1 MRRITMFLVVG
12 LLIGTL
18 AYADVPRLINFQ
30 GRLTDA
36 AGKYVSDGSY
46 SVTFSIYSVP
56 SGGSA
61 LWTETQSVTVT
72 KGLFNVILGSVTP
85 IPNSIFDSYVDTYL
99 GILVEAD
106 AEMTPRQR
114 LSSLGY
120 AYYSLN
126 SDKLDGLH
134 ASDFT
139 SPVSDFGRSGVASD
153 LYEGSST
160 LTSKYVNVAGPDSV
174 MASSGSAF
182 TGKAVGSSSSRM
194 HGVKGYADNSGSERA
209 YGGYFIADSS
219 GTGSLHYGMTAVGYG
234 SSQTNFAHGAH
245 GEAISNSSG
254 HASGVYGMAWNY
266 SSGLAYGGYFYAAN
280 NGTGKHYGVYASGD
294 GNSDSISYGAYSYA
308 RNSSTGDAY
317 GGYFTTSSSGTGE
330 HYGVYG
336 DAYGSSSSYVYGSY
350 GIAENSSNGN
360 SYGGYFQADSAGTG
374 NKYGLYSRGYGNTSS
389 DTWGIMSYAK
399 NSSSGWIY
407 GGYFSNSSTGT
418 GAHFGTYS
426 TSYGSS
432 SSVTYGSYNYAQN
445 TSDGSAY
452 AGYFS
457 TSSSG
462 TGKHYGVRAVG
473 YGSSD
478 STTYGLSSYGSNSS
492 IGSVYSGYFE
502 TSTSGTGPHYGIY
515 TESNGS
521 GSNYVYGNYA
531 YAENTSTG
539 TVYAGVF
546 WASSAGTGKKYG
558 VYGYAPTSE
567 GYAGYFGGDVR
578 ITDSL
583 VVLGSKSAAVKT
595 DNGDYRLLYSM
606 ESPENWFEDFGEGKL
621 VNGKAV
627 IQMDPLFTQTVN
639 TSVKYHV
646 FLTPQDEPL
655 TLAVAN
661 RTASSFEVRG
671 PAGSDIS
678 FSYRIVAKRK
688 GYENLRLAKM
698 GGPTPEE
705 MEIEQAR
712 MLAEKEK
719 EQAGKKQEGIE
730 REEEELKLR
739 QKPIE
744 IESVQ
749 KVRREEP
756 RPEDI
761 EKISAETESEK

>member
-12 LLIGTL
+12 LLISSL

-36 AGKYVSDGSY
+36 AGKFVADGSY

-56 SGGSA
+56 SSGSA
-61 LWTETQSVTVT
+61 LWTEAQSVTVT

-99 GILVEAD
+99 GVQVGAD

-114 LSSLGY
+114 ISSLGY
-120 AYYSLN
+120 SYYSLN

-139 SPVSDFGRSGVASD
+139 SPVSDFGRSGVSAT
-153 LYEGSST
+153 LYEGT
-160 LTSKYVNVAGPDSV
+160 TALIDKYVNVAGPDSV

-182 TGKAVGSSSSRM
+182 IGKAVGSSSSRI

-219 GTGSLHYGMTAVGYG
+219 GTGSQHYGMTAVGYG
-234 SSQTNFAHGAH
+234 SSQTSFAHGAH

-280 NGTGKHYGVYASGD
+280 NGTGKHYGVYSSGD
-294 GNSDSISYGAYSYA
+294 GNSDSTSYGVYGYA
-308 RNSSTGDAY
+308 RNSSIGDVY
-317 GGYFTTSSSGTGE
+317 GGYFTTSSSGTGD

-336 DAYGSSSSYVYGSY
+336 EAYGSSSDAYGSY
-350 GIAENSSNGN
+350 GYASNNSAYNA
-360 SYGGYFQADSAGTG
+360 YAGYFTADSSGTG
-374 NKYGLYSRGYGNTSS
+374 YHYGVRASAYGDSPTDDVFGVS
-389 DTWGIMSYAK
+389 GYAK
-399 NSSSGWIY
+399 NSSSGWVY

-426 TSYGSS
+426 TCYGSY

-445 TSDGSAY
+445 TSDGTAY
-452 AGYFS
+452 GGYF
-457 TSSSG
+457 TNSSSG
-462 TGKHYGVRAVG
+462 TGKHYGIRATS

-478 STTYGLSSYGSNSS
+478 SATYGVSGYGSNSS
-492 IGSVYSGYFE
+492 SGSVYGGFFE
-502 TSTSGTGPHYGIY
+502 TSSSGTGSHYGIY
-515 TESNGS
+515 TESHGS
-521 GSNYVYGNYA
+521 GSNYVYGNYTN
-531 YAENTSTG
+531 AENTSTG
-539 TVYAGVF
+539 PVYAGVF
-546 WASSAGTGKKYG
+546 WASSAGTGNKYG
-558 VYGYAPTSE
+558 VYSYAPASE
-567 GYAGYFGGDVR
+567 GYAGYFSGNMTATG
-578 ITDSL
+578 T
-583 VVLGSKSAAVKT
+583 KSAAVKV
-595 DNGDYRLLYSM
+595 DNGEYRLLYAM

-621 VNGKAV
+621 INGRAL
-627 IQMDPLFTQTVN
+627 IQIDTLFTQTVN

-661 RTASSFEVRG
+661 RTVSSFEVRG

-688 GYENLRLAKM
+688 GYEELRMAKM
-698 GGPTPEE
+698 LGSTPEE
-705 MEIEQAR
+705 MEVVQAKRLAESEQESAR
-712 MLAEKEK
+712 MKQGRGERTEKEM
-719 EQAGKKQEGIE
+719 QQY
-730 REEEELKLR
+730 RPKL
-739 QKPIE
+739 PE
-744 IESVQ
+744 AESVQ
-749 KVRREEP
+749 KVRKEEP
-756 RPEDI
+756 RPEDT
-761 EKISAETESEK
+761 EKMRVEMESEK